1 VSQAALGPL
10 GIADA
15 TARTLVVGGLRD
27 PQLSSTHA
35 SVTAV
40 RRAYERLPAPG
51 RDAAVAAAFAW
62 AKAYVGSPAFGS
74 AYAAARQNAKP
85 AGLPPEEMP
94 VDAELKKL
102 VDEKRATLEES
113 KRGLAALPPGPDRTQ
128 ILGELKTIEDMLTDP
143 TALKAWRAE
152 IEDRRARD
160 SGSVADGVTRWS
172 ATYPVDPREFVKRQ
186 LAEFLNVSARVDFA

>member
-1 VSQAALGPL
+1 MRPVWMSMARARRSRSTGPIPQRPKRTIAVSSSSSIRQAVSQAALGPL
-10 GIADA
+10 GISDA

-74 AYAAARQNAKP
+74 AYAA
-85 AGLPPEEMP
+85 
-94 VDAELKKL
+94 
-102 VDEKRATLEES
+102 
-113 KRGLAALPPGPDRTQ
+113 
-128 ILGELKTIEDMLTDP
+128 
-143 TALKAWRAE
+143 
-152 IEDRRARD
+152 
-160 SGSVADGVTRWS
+160 
-172 ATYPVDPREFVKRQ
+172 
-186 LAEFLNVSARVDFA
+186 